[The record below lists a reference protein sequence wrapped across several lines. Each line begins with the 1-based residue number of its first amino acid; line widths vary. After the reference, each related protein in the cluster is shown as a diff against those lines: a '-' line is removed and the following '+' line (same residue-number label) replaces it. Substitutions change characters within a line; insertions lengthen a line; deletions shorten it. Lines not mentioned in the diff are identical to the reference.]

1 MGEWLRVNHTLNQR
15 VLLGDQQGGGKSLC
29 GSVPRGDYQISQAPK
44 YTVDPQAMSL
54 TLLQFPLHLSEA

>member
-15 VLLGDQQGGGKSLC
+15 VRVGDRQGGGKSLC
-29 GSVPRGDYQISQAPK
+29 GNVPWGDYRVSQAPK

-54 TLLQFPLHLSEA
+54 TLLQFPLRLSEG